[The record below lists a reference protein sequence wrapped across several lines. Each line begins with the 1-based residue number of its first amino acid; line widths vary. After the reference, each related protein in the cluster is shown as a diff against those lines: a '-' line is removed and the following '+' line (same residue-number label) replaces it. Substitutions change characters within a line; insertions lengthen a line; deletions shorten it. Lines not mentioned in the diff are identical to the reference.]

1 MGNCPPG
8 WNPNSGLRSWE
19 TAAVATPPGLTAGST
34 VVYNRVVQIYRTV
47 IQATQTPAIGD
58 TGYSGE
64 TNVTGTIPGQQQL
77 IYANV
82 PAAISLKAAG
92 RSKGPLPA
100 DVVYLTS
107 WSIVIPVDAIPEF
120 GIRDKDIAV
129 DDDQYRYFIGGVG
142 WTALQWN
149 LECIR
154 LEA

>member
-8 WNPNSGLRSWE
+8 WNANSALRPWE
-19 TAAVATPPGLTAGST
+19 AAATATPPGLTTG
-34 VVYNRVVQIYRTV
+34 VIYNRVINVHRTV
-47 IQATQTPAIGD
+47 IQADTTPGIGD

-64 TNVTGTIPGQQQL
+64 TQVTGPAVGQEQVIYSNIP
-77 IYANV
+77 AV
-82 PAAISLKAAG
+82 ISPKAAG

-100 DVVYLTS
+100 DLVYKTS
-107 WSIVIPVDAIPEF
+107 WTIGVPVDAVPEF
-120 GIRDKDIAV
+120 GIRDRDIII
-129 DDDQYRYFIGGVG
+129 DDDGYRYSVGAAG